1 MYEAFYGLKVKPFQ
15 LNPDPAFYFDSK
27 QHRRAKAY
35 LEYGLHQNEGFI
47 VVTGEIGAGKT
58 TIVRGLLDA
67 LDKDKVV
74 AAQIVST
81 QLDADD
87 ILRMV
92 AAAFGVR
99 FKDLAKA
106 DLILAL
112 EAFFVEI
119 TRRGKRCLL
128 IVDEAQN
135 LTPRAVEELRMLSNF
150 QFESHA
156 LLQSFLV
163 GQPEFR
169 AIMLSPQMEQ
179 LRQRVIAACHVG
191 PLSAAET
198 RDYIYHRLRCAGS
211 KGEPKFDDAAHQAI
225 YEASGGIPRRIN
237 ALCDRLLLLG
247 FLNDKKLFGKE
258 DVQEVVNEMGGQI
271 GAGAK
276 PTTAA
281 LLAPQALE
289 GDFAT
294 AESAALQIDAETAQ
308 EAGKTLTSISNR
320 RIADR
325 LLRLERSLVR
335 LEQTNT
341 MMLRVLQQLVDAAR
355 VGKAARNAADKKTD
369 TEATKSE
376 DA

>member
-15 LNPDPAFYFDSK
+15 LNPDPSFYFDSK

-58 TIVRGLLDA
+58 TIVRGLLDT
-67 LDKDKVV
+67 LDKEKVV

-99 FKDLAKA
+99 FKDMAKA
-106 DLILAL
+106 DLILSL
-112 EAFFVEI
+112 EAFLVEVA
-119 TRRGKRCLL
+119 RRGKRCLL
-128 IVDEAQN
+128 VVDEAQN

-179 LRQRVIAACHVG
+179 LRQRVIAACHIG
-191 PLSAAET
+191 PINSDET
-198 RDYIYHRLRCAGS
+198 RDYINHRLACAGS
-211 KGEPKFDDAAHQAI
+211 KGEPKFDDEAHDAI
-225 YEASGGIPRRIN
+225 YRASGGIPRRIN

-247 FLNDKKLFGKE
+247 FLSDKKSFGKNE
-258 DVQEVVNEMGGQI
+258 VDEVVSEMGNGVTGI
-271 GAGAK
+271 GM
-276 PTTAA
+276 PSRDAA
-281 LLAPQALE
+281 LLAPQAL
-289 GDFAT
+289 GDDFRDETVGPLSFDADMA
-294 AESAALQIDAETAQ
+294 AEAS
-308 EAGKTLTSISNR
+308 KTISNLSNR

-325 LLRLERSLVR
+325 MLRMERSLVR
-335 LEQTNT
+335 LEHTNT
-341 MMLRVLQQLVDAAR
+341 MMLRVMQQLVDAAR
-355 VGKAARNAADKKTD
+355 ANKPEKEQDKKPD
-369 TEATKSE
+369 KGQAKG
-376 DA
+376 AKA

>member
-1 MYEAFYGLKVKPFQ
+1 MYEAYYGLKVKPFQ
-15 LNPDPAFYFDSK
+15 LNPDPAFYFDSR

-58 TIVRGLLDA
+58 TIVRGLLDS

-156 LLQSFLV
+156 LLQTFLV

-191 PLSAAET
+191 PLSSAET

-225 YEASGGIPRRIN
+225 FEASGGIPRRIN

-247 FLNDKKLFGKE
+247 FLNDKKSFGKE

-271 GAGAK
+271 GSGAK
-276 PTTAA
+276 PFSAA

-289 GDFAT
+289 GDFA
-294 AESAALQIDAETAQ
+294 AAADVALQIDNETAQ
-308 EAGKTLTSISNR
+308 EVGKALTNISNR
-320 RIADR
+320 RIVDR
-325 LLRLERSLVR
+325 LVRLERSLVR

-355 VGKAARNAADKKTD
+355 TGKSSRDATDDKAD
-369 TEATKSE
+369 EAPSKSNV
-376 DA
+376 A

>member
-1 MYEAFYGLKVKPFQ
+1 MYEAYYGLKVKPFQ

-276 PTTAA
+276 PTTTA

-289 GDFAT
+289 SDFAP
-294 AESAALQIDAETAQ
+294 AEVAALQIDAETAQ

-355 VGKAARNAADKKTD
+355 VGKAARNPAEKKTD

>member
-15 LNPDPAFYFDSK
+15 LNADPAFYFDSK

-58 TIVRGLLDA
+58 TIVRCLLES

-92 AAAFGVR
+92 AAAYGVR

-128 IVDEAQN
+128 IIDEAQN

-150 QFESHA
+150 QFQSHA
-156 LLQSFLV
+156 LLQTFLV

-191 PLSAAET
+191 PLSSAET

-211 KGEPKFDDAAHQAI
+211 KGEPKFDDAAHQVI
-225 YEASGGIPRRIN
+225 FEASGGIPRRIN
-237 ALCDRLLLLG
+237 AICDRLLLLG
-247 FLNDKKLFGKE
+247 FLNDKRQFGKE
-258 DVQEVVNEMGGQI
+258 DVQEVVNEMGGQV
-271 GAGAK
+271 GSDAK
-276 PTTAA
+276 PTATA
-281 LLAPQALE
+281 LLSPQALE
-289 GDFAT
+289 GNFAT
-294 AESAALQIDAETAQ
+294 ASDAVLQIDAQTAE
-308 EAGKTLTSISNR
+308 EAGKALTNLSNR

-355 VGKAARNAADKKTD
+355 TGKGAREAEDKAVQQGTGK
-369 TEATKSE
+369 
-376 DA
+376 

>member
-15 LNPDPAFYFDSK
+15 LNPDPSFYFDSK

-58 TIVRGLLDA
+58 TIVRGLLDS

-99 FKDLAKA
+99 FKDMPKA
-106 DLILAL
+106 DLVLTI
-112 EAFFVEI
+112 EAFLVEI
-119 TRRGKRCLL
+119 VRRGKRCLL
-128 IVDEAQN
+128 VVDEAQN

-156 LLQSFLV
+156 LIQTFLV

-179 LRQRVIAACHVG
+179 LRQRVIAACHIG
-191 PLSAAET
+191 PLSPAES
-198 RDYIYHRLRCAGS
+198 RDYIHHRLRCAGS
-211 KGEPKFDDAAHQAI
+211 TGEPKFDDAAHHAI
-225 YEASGGIPRRIN
+225 HEGSGGIPRRIN
-237 ALCDRLLLLG
+237 ALCDRLLLSG
-247 FLNDKKLFGKE
+247 FLGDKKLFGKA
-258 DVQEVVNEMGGQI
+258 DVEEVVKEMGAQVGV
-271 GAGAK
+271 GAVGGG
-276 PTTAA
+276 PS
-281 LLAPQALE
+281 LHSPQAL
-289 GDFAT
+289 GDDFRGGAV
-294 AESAALQIDAETAQ
+294 SPLSIDGETADRS
-308 EAGKTLTSISNR
+308 EALIDNIRSR
-320 RIADR
+320 RVVDR
-325 LLRLERSLVR
+325 LTRLERSLVR
-335 LEQTNT
+335 LEQTNAL
-341 MMLRVLQQLVDAAR
+341 MLNVLQQLVDAAR
-355 VGKAARNAADKKTD
+355 SNRGER
-369 TEATKSE
+369 KSE
-376 DA
+376 KVAAKSEKP